1 MSKGGCRQRSC
12 EYGAGGRE
20 EGRKGG
26 REGVCMCERQRKMY
40 SCVCVCVCVCELGG
54 GRLNER
60 RKE

>member
-40 SCVCVCVCVCELGG
+40 SCVCVCVCV
-54 GRLNER
+54 
-60 RKE
+60 